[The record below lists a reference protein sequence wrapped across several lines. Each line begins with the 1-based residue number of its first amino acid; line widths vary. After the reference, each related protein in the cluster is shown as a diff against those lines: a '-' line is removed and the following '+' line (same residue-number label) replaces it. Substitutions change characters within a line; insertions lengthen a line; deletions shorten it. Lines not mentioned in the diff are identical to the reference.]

1 MRRSAAALA
10 LVAATLWFSEPA
22 PAGAADGQYT
32 VRLAA
37 VAHKGGAPLAAPMIV
52 KIWAR
57 SGARTGGKVAEL
69 SALPAKLALT
79 PGEYRVL
86 VVHETVRRVQ
96 DIEVGLGGRTT
107 LDLAAGEVELLLRGR
122 PGAAALTGP
131 VVWSVHQYKRGQD
144 VGAHIVDV
152 TGAPASVRLTAGY
165 YDIVAAHGG
174 QRVNHVI
181 EVIPGQT
188 TDYTLLKR

>member
-1 MRRSAAALA
+1 MRRYAAALA
-10 LVAATLWFSEPA
+10 LVAAALWFSEPA

-37 VAHKGGAPLAAPMIV
+37 VAHQGGAPLAAPMIV

-57 SGARTGGKVAEL
+57 NGARTGGKVAEL

-86 VVHETVRRVQ
+86 VIHDTVRRVQ

-131 VVWSVHQYKRGQD
+131 VVWSVHQYERGQG
-144 VGAHIVDV
+144 VGEHIVDV

-174 QRVNHVI
+174 QRVKHVV